1 MIFPTIRA
9 HNHKLRSL
17 PRQGSFHSITL
28 HYALFHS
35 AGRST
40 PAAIVVLACAVVRA
54 AGCHVFCTTHCSD
67 TPPAPFNNQ
76 HTLSKKTRQPLFG
89 ACLFPDTCFRCWH
102 FLIVRTA
109 LIRSS
114 YVLLAHT
121 LPPARG
127 LTSGRPLRSPW
138 RLAITIEASAHHS
151 TELNLNQ

>member
-9 HNHKLRSL
+9 HNHKLHSL
-17 PRQGSFHSITL
+17 PWQGSFHSITL

-54 AGCHVFCTTHCSD
+54 AGCHVFCTTRCWPTHLRLLSTIS
-67 TPPAPFNNQ
+67 TPG
-76 HTLSKKTRQPLFG
+76 KKTRQPLFG
-89 ACLFPDTCFRCWH
+89 ACLFPGRMLSLCH

-114 YVLLAHT
+114 FVLLAHT

-138 RLAITIEASAHHS
+138 RLATPQRPRCH
-151 TELNLNQ
+151 TPVLK